1 MDLAKDTLVYKYR
14 VNSRMVGNPEVIQD
28 WPSKL
33 TLYPSLRHQ
42 DSKPRGERGH
52 ELINMRWL

>member
-1 MDLAKDTLVYKYR
+1 
-14 VNSRMVGNPEVIQD
+14 MVGNPEVIQD

-33 TLYPSLRHQ
+33 TRYPSLRHQ

-52 ELINMRWL
+52 ELINMRWR

>member
-42 DSKPRGERGH
+42 DPSPEASAG
-52 ELINMRWL
+52 MS